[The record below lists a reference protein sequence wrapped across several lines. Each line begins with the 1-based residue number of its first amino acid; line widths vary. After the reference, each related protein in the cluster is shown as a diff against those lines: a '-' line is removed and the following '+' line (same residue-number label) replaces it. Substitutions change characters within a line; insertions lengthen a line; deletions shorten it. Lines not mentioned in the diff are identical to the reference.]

1 MKDYRFII
9 GSVLILIG
17 LWGHRAPE
25 YFQKLKNAVSKDTV
39 QIVSEKPSDEIVLK
53 SKKVSDL
60 ITDNQDRLNL
70 AIFNLQF
77 ADRLKTYFDQNITS
91 QQLTDLY
98 TASLKEYFKDSL
110 VGKYDGLATEIKSLF
125 ESSIGSLDHIL
136 SKEEVDS
143 LKTDLIGLSWNLSN

>member
-9 GSVLILIG
+9 GSILILIG

-25 YFQKLKNAVSKDTV
+25 YFQRLKNAIAKDVV
-39 QIVSEKPSDEIVLK
+39 QVVSEKPSDEIILK

-60 ITDNQDRLNL
+60 ITDSQDRLNL

-77 ADRLKTYFDQNITS
+77 SDRLNSYFDQNITS

-110 VGKYDGLATEIKSLF
+110 AGKYDGLATEIKLLF

-143 LKTDLIGLSWNLSN
+143 LRNDLIGLSWNLSN